1 MMKVGQAIY
10 AQPNAET
17 WAEKKPDDGVVDAE
31 EDKGEEKDEKK
42 NERV

>member
-10 AQPNAET
+10 AQPGADAGAG
-17 WAEKKPDDGVVDAE
+17 AEKKADDWVVDAE
-31 EDKGEEKDEKK
+31 EDKWDDKK

>member
-10 AQPNAET
+10 AQPGADTGAE
-17 WAEKKPDDGVVDAE
+17 AKADDWVVDAE
-31 EDKGEEKDEKK
+31 EDKWDDKK